1 MLGALLGYA
10 RIGVHQKEALHM
22 RIAIIGQ
29 KDFGKAVLEA
39 FLARGTE
46 VVAVFCQPEKEGTR
60 PDPIRVC
67 AEEKSVSVYQ
77 FSSLKSPESV
87 AALKGLNVDLGVMA
101 YVTQFVSQDFVKTPR
116 LGTIQY
122 HPSLLPK
129 YRGPSAIN
137 WAMARGETKTGL
149 TIFRPSDGLDEGQ
162 VILQKEVPIAPDDT
176 LGSLY
181 FNQLFP
187 VGVKAMLEAADL
199 VFAGKHTETVQ
210 DESQASY
217 EGWFKEAESRINF
230 ANHVDVVYDLIRACN
245 PAPGA
250 WVSHGNKTLQFF
262 DCVKHSARRYGQF
275 AGKTGTIA
283 KIAETAVWI
292 NVQGGQLEV
301 LKMKH
306 QDGKKDHAAAVAS
319 VLGLKEGESLGAH

>member
-1 MLGALLGYA
+1 
-10 RIGVHQKEALHM
+10 M
-22 RIAIIGQ
+22 RIAIVGQ

-39 FLARGTE
+39 FLDRGTE
-46 VVAVFCQPEKEGTR
+46 VVAVFCQPEKVGTR
-60 PDPIRVC
+60 PDSIRVS
-67 AEEKSVSVYQ
+67 AEEKGLPVHQ
-77 FSSLKSPESV
+77 FASLKSPESV
-87 AALKGLNVDLGVMA
+87 AALKAMNVDLGVMA

-137 WAMARGETKTGL
+137 WAMARGESKTGL
-149 TIFRPSDGLDEGQ
+149 TIFRPSDGLDEGE
-162 VILQKEVPIAPDDT
+162 VILQKEVPIAPNDT

-199 VFAGKHTETVQ
+199 VYAGKHTETVQ
-210 DESQASY
+210 DESQAGY
-217 EGWFKEAESRINF
+217 EGWFREAESRINF
-230 ANHVDVVYDLIRACN
+230 ANHIDLVYDLIRASN

-250 WVSHGNKTLQFF
+250 WVSHAGKTLQVF
-262 DCVKHSARRYGQF
+262 DCVKHTARRFGQF
-275 AGKTGTIA
+275 AGKTGAIA
-283 KIAETAVWI
+283 QITETAVWI
-292 NVQGGQLEV
+292 NVQGGQIEV

-306 QDGKKDHAAAVAS
+306 QDGKKDAAATVAAT
-319 VLGLKEGESLGAH
+319 LGLKVGDIVGAV

>member
-1 MLGALLGYA
+1 
-10 RIGVHQKEALHM
+10 M
-22 RIAIIGQ
+22 RVAVIGQ

-39 FLARGTE
+39 LLARGTT
-46 VVAVFCQPEKEGTR
+46 VAAVFCQPEKPGVK
-60 PDPIRVC
+60 PDPIRTC
-67 AEEKSVSVYQ
+67 AEELKVPVYQ
-77 FSSLKSPESV
+77 FASLKNPESV
-87 AALKGLNVDLGVMA
+87 AAIAALEVDLGVMA

-137 WAMARGETKTGL
+137 WAIARGETKTGL
-149 TIFRPSDGLDEGQ
+149 TIFRPSDGLDEGE
-162 VILQKEVPIAPDDT
+162 VILQKEVPISPDDT

-199 VFAGKHTETVQ
+199 VYAGRHTERVQ

-230 ANHVDVVYDLIRACN
+230 ANHIDVVYDLIRACN

-250 WVSHGNKTLQFF
+250 WTSHLGKTLQLF
-262 DCVKHSARRYGQF
+262 DTRKHPAQRYGQYT
-275 AGKTGTIA
+275 GKIGAIA
-283 KIAETAVWI
+283 QISDTSVWV
-292 NVQGGQLEV
+292 NAQGGQLEL

-306 QDGKKDHAAAVAS
+306 QDGKKDLAPVVAAM
-319 VLGLKEGESLGAH
+319 LGLKVGDILGT

>member
-1 MLGALLGYA
+1 MQELRVTGKKALL
-10 RIGVHQKEALHM
+10 M

-39 FLARGTE
+39 FLARGTQ
-46 VVAVFCQPEKEGTR
+46 VAAVFCQPEKPGVR
-60 PDPIRVC
+60 PDPIRVF
-67 AEEKSVSVYQ
+67 AEEKGVPVHQ
-77 FSSLKSPESV
+77 FASLKGPESV
-87 AALKGLNVDLGVMA
+87 AAIKAMNVDLGVMA

-137 WAMARGETKTGL
+137 WAMAHGEKTTGL
-149 TIFRPSDGLDEGQ
+149 SIFRPSDGLDEGEI
-162 VILQKEVPIAPDDT
+162 ILQKEVPIAPDDT

-230 ANHVDVVYDLIRACN
+230 ANHIDVVYDLIRACN

-250 WVSHGNKTLQFF
+250 WVSHGGKSLQFF
-262 DCVKHSARRYGQF
+262 DCVKHSAQRYGQYS
-275 AGKTGTIA
+275 GKIGSIA
-283 KIAETAVWI
+283 QMTDTALWI
-292 NVQGGQLEV
+292 NVQGGQIEV

-306 QDGKKDHAAAVAS
+306 QEGKKDHAGAIAAA
-319 VLGLKEGESLGAH
+319 LGLKVGDILGA

>member
-1 MLGALLGYA
+1 
-10 RIGVHQKEALHM
+10 M

-46 VVAVFCQPEKEGTR
+46 VVAVFCQPEKPGTR
-60 PDPIRVC
+60 PDPIRVT
-67 AEEKSVSVYQ
+67 AEEKGVPVHQ
-77 FSSLKSPESV
+77 FASLKSPESV
-87 AALKGLNVDLGVMA
+87 AAIKAMNVDLGVMA

-137 WAMARGETKTGL
+137 WAMARGETQTGL
-149 TIFRPSDGLDEGQ
+149 TIFRPSDGLDEGE
-162 VILQKEVPIAPDDT
+162 VILQKTVPIAPDDT

-199 VFAGKHTETVQ
+199 VYAGKHTETVQ

-230 ANHVDVVYDLIRACN
+230 ANHIDEVFNLIRACN

-250 WVSHGNKTLQFF
+250 WVSHAGKTLQYF
-262 DCVKHSARRYGQF
+262 DCIKHTARRYGQF
-275 AGKTGTIA
+275 TGKIGSIA
-283 KIAETAVWI
+283 QITETAVWV
-292 NVQGGQLEV
+292 NVQGGQIEM

-306 QDGKKDHAAAVAS
+306 QDGKKDHAAAVATT
-319 VLGLKEGESLGAH
+319 LGLKVGDILGGVV

>member
-1 MLGALLGYA
+1 
-10 RIGVHQKEALHM
+10 M

-39 FLARGTE
+39 FLARGTD
-46 VVAVFCQPEKEGTR
+46 VVAVFCQPEKVGTR
-60 PDPIRVC
+60 PDLIR
-67 AEEKSVSVYQ
+67 ATAQEKGIPVHQ
-77 FSSLKSPESV
+77 FASLKSPESV
-87 AALKGLNVDLGVMA
+87 AALKAMNVDLGVMA

-137 WAMARGETKTGL
+137 WAMASGETKTGL
-149 TIFRPSDGLDEGQ
+149 TIFRPSDGLDEGE

-199 VFAGKHTETVQ
+199 VYAGKHTETVQ
-210 DESQASY
+210 DERQASY
-217 EGWFKEAESRINF
+217 EGWFREAESRINF
-230 ANHVDVVYDLIRACN
+230 ANHIDVVYDLIRASN

-250 WVSHGNKTLQFF
+250 WVSHAGKTLQIF
-262 DCVKHSARRYGQF
+262 DCVKHTARRFGQF
-275 AGKTGTIA
+275 SGKTGAIA
-283 KIAETAVWI
+283 QITDTAVWI
-292 NVQGGQLEV
+292 NVQGGQIEV
-301 LKMKH
+301 LKLKH
-306 QDGKKDHAAAVAS
+306 QDGKKDAAATVAAT
-319 VLGLKEGESLGAH
+319 LALKVGDILGAV